1 MACKGFWECML
12 KLLNFLLMVVGLAM
26 VGYGIYLFV
35 KYKNIASSGG
45 DAHPTPLSLE
55 LVQLGRPMLLAVS
68 LANNIFDKLPKA
80 CMGVI
85 RMNAFCVVTVVHS
98 LDSVKP
104 QRDLFK
110 YQTCLCLSF
119 HQLCWRPVKK
129 PFQSVYLSLHW
140 NWCGCSFCCLLWLH
154 WNGNSKWVL
163 PDLCGEGREGDDGAE
178 TDTILIYGSFK
189 TSGTFKP
196 YTDVVSPRIETS
208 CSLDGRPF
216 VATDSLG
223 IGTSCGGFFDA
234 MAAEGYLLITAAA
247 VAVLL
252 LDVGGIFGWFLATWT
267 VTISSLL
274 YLDELLVTRLSDG
287 MEIPTDKTG
296 NFDKIYEF
304 LEDHWEIVKWVALGA
319 VILEER
325 ISDFIVLSRWL
336 KLEQFWFS
344 FILLITVGMQTIIF
358 LLALIVRA
366 ANRPADYD
374 SDEEYIGA
382 PRQQN
387 RQPLI
392 NRQTVPT
399 TGVSAANTLDQRP
412 NRNDAWSTRMREKEF
427 AIDVYCGFEL
437 MYGLDTSEFTY
448 NPSEAGRHPQAATQ
462 PAEEGSRCMIM

>member
-85 RMNAFCVVTVVHS
+85 RINAFCVVTVVHS

-104 QRDLFK
+104 QRDLFNCGA
-110 YQTCLCLSF
+110 Q
-119 HQLCWRPVKK
+119 
-129 PFQSVYLSLHW
+129 VYLSLHW

-154 WNGNSKWVL
+154 WNDNSKWVL
-163 PDLCGEGREGDDGAE
+163 PDLFVN
-178 TDTILIYGSFK
+178 LIHEPS
-189 TSGTFKP
+189 
-196 YTDVVSPRIETS
+196 VQ
-208 CSLDGRPF
+208 
-216 VATDSLG
+216 
-223 IGTSCGGFFDA
+223 
-234 MAAEGYLLITAAA
+234 
-247 VAVLL
+247 
-252 LDVGGIFGWFLATWT
+252 
-267 VTISSLL
+267 
-274 YLDELLVTRLSDG
+274 
-287 MEIPTDKTG
+287 EIPTDKTG

-304 LEDHWEIVKWVALGA
+304 LEDHWEIVKWVAFGA